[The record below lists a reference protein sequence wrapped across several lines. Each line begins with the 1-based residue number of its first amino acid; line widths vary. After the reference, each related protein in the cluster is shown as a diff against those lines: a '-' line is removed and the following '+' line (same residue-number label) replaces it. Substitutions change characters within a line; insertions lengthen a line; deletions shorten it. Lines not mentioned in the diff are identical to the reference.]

1 MSDNLKNA
9 SQNINGIESINNEY
23 ITVMLRL
30 SDDIGIMADRILEVA
45 KMIINNNAQIQLNI
59 VVVEENFNTLLIQLQ
74 E

>member
-1 MSDNLKNA
+1 
-9 SQNINGIESINNEY
+9 
-23 ITVMLRL
+23 MLRL